1 MNQHEHDT
9 SQTRAEHRAERI
21 YAVLLRLYP
30 RGHRHA
36 YGPPMRQTFRDAVR
50 EALATSGS
58 LGIAFWLEVL
68 ADVVR
73 SVWRERRSTGE
84 GGLRVNWIG
93 NHFGVVAGL
102 LLGGL
107 AIVGIV
113 VSNVAF
119 PSTESDSEYAAVY
132 LLGYAAILVVF
143 AVIGFVASGTPSRI
157 GAGARAGAVAALL
170 ATAIGLA
177 TFFVVDN
184 LFLAIV
190 GQQVDKIQGFHQ
202 SMFRT
207 MRDYVNA
214 GLVHTLILLPLLG
227 AAGAAFGAV
236 GAAARKRLRGSAPA
250 SR

>member
-1 MNQHEHDT
+1 
-9 SQTRAEHRAERI
+9 
-21 YAVLLRLYP
+21 
-30 RGHRHA
+30 
-36 YGPPMRQTFRDAVR
+36 MRQTFRDAVR

-84 GGLRVNWIG
+84 GGLRVSLNWIG
-93 NHFGVVAGL
+93 KYFGVVAGL

-113 VSNVAF
+113 VSNVVF

-157 GAGARAGAVAALL
+157 GAGARAGTVAALL

-184 LFLAIV
+184 LFLSIV

-202 SMFRT
+202 STFRT

-214 GLVHTLILLPLLG
+214 GLLHTLILLPLLG

-236 GAAARKRLRGSAPA
+236 GATARKRLRGSAPA

>member
-1 MNQHEHDT
+1 MKQHEHDT

-21 YAVLLRLYP
+21 YAILLRLYP
-30 RGHRHA
+30 RGHRRA
-36 YGPPMRQTFRDAVR
+36 YGPLMRQTFRDAVR

-68 ADVVR
+68 ADVVC

-84 GGLRVNWIG
+84 GGLRVSLNWIG
-93 NHFGVVAGL
+93 KYFGVVAGL

-113 VSNVAF
+113 VSNVVF
-119 PSTESDSEYAAVY
+119 PSMESDGEYTAVY
-132 LLGYAAILVVF
+132 LVGYAAILVVF
-143 AVIGFVASGTPSRI
+143 AVIGF
-157 GAGARAGAVAALL
+157 VAALL

-184 LFLAIV
+184 LFLYIV
-190 GQQVDKIQGFHQ
+190 GQQVDKIQGLQ
-202 SMFRT
+202 NSAFRT

-214 GLVHTLILLPLLG
+214 GLLHTLILLPLLG
-227 AAGAAFGAV
+227 AAGAASGAV
-236 GAAARKRLRGSAPA
+236 GATARKRLRGSAPA
-250 SR
+250 PR